1 MADALSHLKFY
12 QKLLLAVIIGFS
24 VVSFWRGVWGLLDT
38 FLFPGE
44 ATKVLSYSLSV
55 IIGVAIL
62 SVTGYITKIMD

>member
-38 FLFPGE
+38 FLLPE
-44 ATKVLSYSLSV
+44 EPVLSLWISV
-55 IIGVAIL
+55 IMGITIL
-62 SVTGYITKIMD
+62 SITGYITKIMA